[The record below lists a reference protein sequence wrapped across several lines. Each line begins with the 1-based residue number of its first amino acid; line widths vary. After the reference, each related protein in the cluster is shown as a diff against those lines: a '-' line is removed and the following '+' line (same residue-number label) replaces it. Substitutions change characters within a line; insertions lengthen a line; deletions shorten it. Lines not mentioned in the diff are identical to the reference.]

1 MKMILGEAALSKA
14 AYGFL
19 LLEYWSM
26 QYQIFMWM
34 N

>member
-1 MKMILGEAALSKA
+1 MQMILGEAALSRA

-26 QYQIFMWM
+26 QYQIFMWV